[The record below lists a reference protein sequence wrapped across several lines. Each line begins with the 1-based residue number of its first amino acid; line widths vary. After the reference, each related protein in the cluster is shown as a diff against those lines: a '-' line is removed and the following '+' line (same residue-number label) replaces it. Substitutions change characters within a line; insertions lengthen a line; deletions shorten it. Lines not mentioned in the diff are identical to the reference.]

1 MDTDSFMVYIKA
13 KTFTQTLQRMLEL
26 DLKLQITTE
35 TDHYVKDKIKKVTG
49 LMRYEWGRRTMKKFS
64 ALRSK

>member
-35 TDHYVKDKIKKVTG
+35 TDHYVKDKIKIVTG
-49 LMRYEWGRRTMKKFS
+49 LMRYE
-64 ALRSK
+64 